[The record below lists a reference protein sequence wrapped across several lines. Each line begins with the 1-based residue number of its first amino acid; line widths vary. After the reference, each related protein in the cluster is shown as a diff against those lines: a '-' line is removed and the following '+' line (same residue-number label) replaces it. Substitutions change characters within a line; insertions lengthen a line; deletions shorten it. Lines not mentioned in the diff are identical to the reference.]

1 MSWVGYGKKLFFS
14 IFLLLVFLY
23 FPAPA
28 ETLVVG
34 GGDADFN
41 SIAKAIEAAASG
53 DTVLMRKGTYE
64 VNLGVQKEITL
75 KAEAK
80 GEVTLRGSEDGK
92 PVLRVGPSET
102 EVTLIDLKLT
112 GGSGELCD
120 NRGKGICP
128 DGMVLTGEASVI
140 ARDSSFVNNGKNG
153 IRLVDSSRLGLY
165 SSYVSGNEG
174 SGIRVSDSAKV
185 TFDGGKVA
193 NNGNGFSLV
202 KSARAEVSN
211 VDLVQNSG
219 YGFFLFGNSRL
230 DLSDSCLKENGKAGL
245 RLENSSRAEVT
256 ASTVTGNKGRGVWIE
271 GRAELTMQD
280 SQVTGNQV
288 GVTNYSDF
296 PVDFY
301 DNRISGNDADLVGDL
316 SGDLRTELTP
326 RKAEKITL
334 PDEDYSGIQSAV
346 DALEPGGKLYIKG
359 KVSGHA
365 VVDKKL
371 LIKSKGDVSSVLT
384 GSGKSVAPLLSL
396 LNGAKVKVTGLELT
410 NPNGTGVVLGGNAEL
425 SLLNSKLAGSAGG
438 GVELYDST
446 VLTLAG
452 SEVKNNGRSGIRL
465 VDSASL
471 SVRESQVGGNGT
483 DNVLLAGASSASIR
497 GSTFSKGKGA
507 GIGIYDAADLSASG
521 SEFSGNEGNG
531 VRLTSSA
538 NANLKNCELS
548 GNGLNGIALSTASRI
563 DLNGNKIVN
572 NENGVSL
579 RGSSEL
585 SLVNTSLKKNSTAL
599 KVRSPDQFGG
609 SIEGKGNQFTENGSD
624 FAGVTDSIRDKLTE

>member
-1 MSWVGYGKKLFFS
+1 MSV
-14 IFLLLVFLY
+14 FLLLVFLY
-23 FPAPA
+23 FSAPA
-28 ETLVVG
+28 ETLVVD
-34 GGDADFN
+34 GGDTDFS
-41 SIAKAIEAAASG
+41 SIAKAIKTAAAG

-64 VNLGVQKEITL
+64 VNLGVEKEITL

-80 GEVTLRGSEDGK
+80 GEVALRGSEDGK
-92 PVLRVGPSET
+92 PVLRVGPSDT

-174 SGIRVSDSAKV
+174 SGIRVSDLAKV

-193 NNGNGFSLV
+193 NNRNGFSLV

-230 DLSDSCLKENGKAGL
+230 DLSDSCLKKNGKAGL

-288 GVTNYSDF
+288 GVTNYSDS

-301 DNRISGNDADLVGDL
+301 DNRISGNDANLVGDL
-316 SGDLRTELTP
+316 SGDMRTELTP

-334 PDEDYSGIQSAV
+334 PDENYSGIQSAV

-371 LIKSKGDVSSVLT
+371 LIKTKGDVSSVLT

-465 VDSASL
+465 VDSAYL
-471 SVRESQVGGNGT
+471 AVKDSQVGENGT

-497 GSTFSKGKGA
+497 GSAFSDGQGA
-507 GIGIYDAADLSASG
+507 GIGIYDAADLSASD

-531 VRLTSSA
+531 LKLTSSGSA
-538 NANLKNCELS
+538 TLEDCRLKGNRRDGAALYLS
-548 GNGLNGIALSTASRI
+548 SRLDFSGGEILNNKNGI
-563 DLNGNKIVN
+563 
-572 NENGVSL
+572 SL
-579 RGSSEL
+579 RGASEI
-585 SLVNTSLKKNSTAL
+585 SLVDSSLLQNSTAL
-599 KVRSPDQFGG
+599 KVNNPDQFAG
-609 SIEGKGNQFTENGSD
+609 SIGGKGNQFAGNGSD
-624 FAGVTDSIRDKLTE
+624 FSGVTDSIKDELT